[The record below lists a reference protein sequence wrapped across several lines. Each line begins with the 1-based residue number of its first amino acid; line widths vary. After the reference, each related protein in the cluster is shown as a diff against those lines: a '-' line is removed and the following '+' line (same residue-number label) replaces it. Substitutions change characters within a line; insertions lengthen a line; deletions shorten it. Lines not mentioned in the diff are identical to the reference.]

1 MWYLVATARRSDAA
15 MKVQVTRTKTAET
28 FYVAKTYRDRETGRS
43 TSKIVRRLGTRSELE
58 RMLPPGTDVMGWA
71 REEARR
77 MTLEER
83 ELTRRVT
90 VSYDPTRQMALGER
104 HAFNCG
110 YLFLQS
116 IYSALG
122 LPQICRDIASRSRAD
137 YDLDAVLSRLVYGR
151 ILEPSSKRATYEF
164 SQKLLEQPAF
174 DAHQVY
180 RALSVLAGSSE
191 EIQRRAFEGSR
202 ALVKRHCQTLFYDC
216 TNYYFEITEEDGFRR
231 YGPSKEHR
239 PNPIVGMG
247 LMMDRDGLPVA
258 FDLYPGNESEQP
270 TLIPLEER
278 LEGEFGLSKFI
289 VCTDAGLSSA
299 ANRAHNS
306 RGSLQFVTTVSL
318 RGQRK
323 EVRDWA
329 RDPSGWLCAGEAG
342 TFDLDQVRK
351 AADDPLTPERTR
363 RALFPK
369 TFYKTMWTSLKDP
382 ATGEELGQN
391 LIVTFS
397 LRYRAYQAS
406 IRKAQVERARKACE
420 DGTAKRHRKGPKD
433 PMRFVASTS
442 VTGEG
447 EVAERCILSVDE
459 GKVEEEASWDGLYG
473 LATSLDDEDVLGIVK
488 VASGRWEVE
497 ECFRIMKGEF
507 RARPVFLSRRDRIEA
522 HFLTCFL
529 ALLVYR
535 ILERRLGGRWTCP
548 EIVDT
553 LRGMQMEEVRGEG
566 YRPLYVRTELTDALH
581 EAFGFRTD
589 FEIVPQGQMRKILRK
604 TRQKAS
610 VATKKRAGGDSE

>member
-1 MWYLVATARRSDAA
+1 MV

-28 FYVAKTYRDRETGRS
+28 FYIAKTYRDRETGKP
-43 TSKIVRRLGTRSELE
+43 TSKIARRLGTRSELE
-58 RMLPPGTDVMGWA
+58 EMLPPGTDVMGWA
-71 REEARR
+71 KEEAKR

-83 ELTRRVT
+83 ELTRKVT
-90 VSYDPTRQMALGER
+90 VSYDPTRQIGAGAR
-104 HAFNCG
+104 HTFNCG
-110 YLFLQS
+110 YLFLQD

-122 LPQICRDIASRSRAD
+122 LPEICRDIASRSKAD
-137 YDLDAVLSRLVYGR
+137 YDLDSVLSRLVYGR
-151 ILEPSSKRATYEF
+151 ILEPSSKRATHEF
-164 SQKLLEQPAF
+164 SQELMEGPAF
-174 DAHQVY
+174 DSHHIY
-180 RALSVLAGSSE
+180 RALSVLAENSGL
-191 EIQRRAFEGSR
+191 IQRRAFERSK
-202 ALVKRHCQTLFYDC
+202 ALARRRCQTLFYDC
-216 TNYYFEITEEDGFRR
+216 TNHCFEITEEDGFRR

-247 LMMDRDGLPVA
+247 LMMDKDGLPVA

-278 LEGEFGLSKFI
+278 LEGEFGLSKLV

-323 EVRDWA
+323 EVRDWV
-329 RDPSGWLCAGEAG
+329 RGPKGWSCAGEAG

-351 AADDPLTPERTR
+351 AADDPLTPEKTR
-363 RALFPK
+363 RALFAR

-397 LRYRAYQAS
+397 LRYRAYQSS
-406 IRKAQVERARKACE
+406 IRKAQVERARRACE

-433 PMRFVASTS
+433 PMRFVSSTP
-442 VTGEG
+442 VTEEG
-447 EVAERCILSVDE
+447 EVAEERILSVDD

-488 VASGRWEVE
+488 VAAGRWQVE

-529 ALLVYR
+529 ALLIYR
-535 ILERRLGGRWTCP
+535 ILEKRLGCLWTCP
-548 EIVDT
+548 EIADT
-553 LRGMQMEEVRGEG
+553 LRNMRMEEAKGEG
-566 YRPLYVRTELTDALH
+566 YRPLYVRTEITDALH

-589 FEIVPQGQMRKILRK
+589 FEIVPQSQMRRILKK
-604 TRQKAS
+604 THQKAS
-610 VATKKRAGGDSE
+610 ITTRKRASRDSR